1 MNSDLL
7 RGNKKYSREIGLT
20 SMMVNKMIKKRKMIQ
35 KRPKSQLS
43 ITEATQ
49 SIVEATLIAEV
60 TLGEACW
67 ALHCLRTT
75 YTLGER

>member
-1 MNSDLL
+1 
-7 RGNKKYSREIGLT
+7 
-20 SMMVNKMIKKRKMIQ
+20 MMVNKMIKKRKMIQ

-60 TLGEACW
+60 THAEACW

-75 YTLGER
+75 STLVER